1 MSSRLGRGG
10 AAAFIVVVTLL
21 LGQQL
26 LGRNLA
32 TSAGS
37 RITILYDAFGRP
49 SQMIQDWGYSA
60 FVEYA
65 GKRILFD
72 IGNNPSIFAKNVRTA
87 GVDLKKLDFVVLSH
101 RHLDHTASLSHLL
114 ELNPDIKIYVPRD
127 GVFGGEIPSKFY
139 RRQDSLPD
147 EMRYF
152 AGKPSEPLTSSA
164 PWLAG
169 KFVMV
174 DSILEVVPGVHLIS
188 LVSESPGTKE
198 LPELSMAIETAKGL
212 VVVAGC
218 SHPGIEKIVAAAA
231 RIDPKVHG
239 VFGGLHLPTA
249 SDPEI
254 ARIAVALHDTYK
266 VERIAP
272 GHCTGEPAFY
282 HFKKI
287 WKDRYTYAGVGSVIG
302 LP

>member
-1 MSSRLGRGG
+1 MSPRLGRRI
-10 AAAFIVVVTLL
+10 AAALIMVVVLL

-26 LGRNLA
+26 LGKSLPPNGNRV
-32 TSAGS
+32 
-37 RITILYDAFGRP
+37 TILYDAFGRP

-60 FVEYA
+60 LVEHG

-72 IGNNPSIFAKNVRTA
+72 IGNNPTIFARNVKVA
-87 GVDLKKLDFVVLSH
+87 GGDLKKLDFVVLSH

-114 ELNPDIKIYVPRD
+114 DLNPGVKIYVPRD
-127 GVFGGEIPSKFY
+127 GVFGGSIPSKFY

-152 AGKPSEPLTSSA
+152 AGKPGEPLTSGV
-164 PWLAG
+164 PWLNG

-174 DSILEVVPGVHLIS
+174 DSTLEVMPGVHLVS
-188 LVSESPGTKE
+188 LISESVGTKE
-198 LPELSMAIETAKGL
+198 LPELSMALETPRGL

-218 SHPGIEKIVAAAA
+218 SHPGIERIVAAAA
-231 RIDPKVHG
+231 RIQPRVHS
-239 VFGGLHLPTA
+239 VFGGLHLPSA
-249 SDPEI
+249 PDPEV
-254 ARIAVALHDTYK
+254 ARIAAALHDRYK

-282 HFKKI
+282 RFKKT
-287 WKDRYTYAGVGSVIG
+287 WKDRYTYAGVGSVID

>member
-1 MSSRLGRGG
+1 MVL
-10 AAAFIVVVTLL
+10 TLL

-26 LGRNLA
+26 LGKHRPPIGN
-32 TSAGS
+32 
-37 RITILYDAFGRP
+37 RVTILYDAFGRP

-60 FVEYA
+60 LVEHG

-72 IGNNPSIFAKNVRTA
+72 IGNNPTIFARNVEAA

-127 GVFGGEIPSKFY
+127 GVFGGSIPSKFY

-152 AGKPSEPLTSSA
+152 AGKPGEPLTSGV
-164 PWLAG
+164 PWLNG

-174 DSILEVVPGVHLIS
+174 DSILEVVPGVHLIA
-188 LVSESPGTKE
+188 LISESVGTKE
-198 LPELSMAIETAKGL
+198 LPELSMALETPRGL

-218 SHPGIEKIVAAAA
+218 SHPGIERIVAAAA
-231 RIDPKVHG
+231 AINPQVHG
-239 VFGGLHLPTA
+239 VFGGLHLPSA
-249 SDPEI
+249 ADPEI
-254 ARIAVALHDTYK
+254 ARIAAALHNTYK

-287 WKDRYTYAGVGSVIG
+287 WKDRYTYAGVGSVID

>member
-1 MSSRLGRGG
+1 MVLV
-10 AAAFIVVVTLL
+10 ALL

-26 LGRNLA
+26 LGRILA
-32 TSAGS
+32 TPPQN
-37 RITILYDAFGRP
+37 RITILYDAFGKP
-49 SQMIQDWGYSA
+49 SAMTQDWGYSA
-60 FVEYA
+60 LVEHD

-72 IGNNPSIFAKNVRTA
+72 IGNNPGIFARNVKAA

-114 ELNPDIKIYVPRD
+114 DLNPDVKIYVPRD
-127 GVFGGEIPSKFY
+127 GVFGGSIPSKFY

-152 AGKPSEPLTSSA
+152 AGEPSEPLTSGV
-164 PWLAG
+164 PWLNG

-174 DSILEVVPGVHLIS
+174 DSTLEVMPGVHLIS
-188 LVSESPGTKE
+188 LISESPGTKE
-198 LPELSMAIETAKGL
+198 LPEVSMAFETPRGL

-218 SHPGIEKIVAAAA
+218 SHPGIERIVAAAA
-231 RIDPKVHG
+231 RIQPKVHS

-249 SDPEI
+249 PDPEI
-254 ARIAVALHDTYK
+254 ARIATALHDTYK

-282 HFKKI
+282 HFKKT
-287 WKDRYTYAGVGSVIG
+287 WKDRYTYAGVGSVIDI
-302 LP
+302 P

>member
-1 MSSRLGRGG
+1 
-10 AAAFIVVVTLL
+10 
-21 LGQQL
+21 
-26 LGRNLA
+26 
-32 TSAGS
+32 
-37 RITILYDAFGRP
+37 
-49 SQMIQDWGYSA
+49 MIQDWGYSA

-127 GVFGGEIPSKFY
+127 GVFGGAIPSRFY
-139 RRQDSLPD
+139 RRQDSLPE

-152 AGKPSEPLTSSA
+152 AGKPSEPLTSSK

-218 SHPGIEKIVAAAA
+218 SHPGIERIVAAAA
-231 RIDPKVHG
+231 GIDPQVHG

>member
-1 MSSRLGRGG
+1 MLPRLRPWVP
-10 AAAFIVVVTLL
+10 AAFSILVAML

-26 LGRNLA
+26 LGRNLVTA
-32 TSAGS
+32 KN
-37 RITILYDAFGRP
+37 RVTILYDAFGRP
-49 SQMIQDWGYSA
+49 SAMTQDWGYSA

-72 IGNNPSIFAKNVRTA
+72 IGNNPTIFARNVEAA

-101 RHLDHTASLSHLL
+101 RHLDHTASLNHLL
-114 ELNPDIKIYVPRD
+114 DLNPDVKIYVPRD
-127 GVFGGEIPSKFY
+127 GVFGGSLPSKFY
-139 RRQDSLPD
+139 RRQNSLPD

-152 AGKPSEPLTSSA
+152 AGKPGEPLTSGV
-164 PWLAG
+164 PWLNG

-174 DSILEVVPGVHLIS
+174 DSTLEVMPGVHLIS
-188 LVSESPGTKE
+188 LISESAGTKE
-198 LPELSMAIETAKGL
+198 LPELSMAIATPRGL

-218 SHPGIEKIVAAAA
+218 SHPGIERIVAAAA
-231 RIDPKVHG
+231 RIEPQVHS
-239 VFGGLHLPTA
+239 VFGGLHLPSA
-249 SDPEI
+249 SDKEI
-254 ARIAVALHDTYK
+254 ARIAVALHDRYK

-282 HFKKI
+282 HFKKT
-287 WKDRYTYAGVGSVIG
+287 WKDRYTYAGLGSVVD

>member
-1 MSSRLGRGG
+1 MSPRLGQRI
-10 AAAFIVVVTLL
+10 AAASILVMALL

-26 LGRNLA
+26 LGKSQPPNGNRV
-32 TSAGS
+32 
-37 RITILYDAFGRP
+37 TILYDAFGRP

-60 FVEYA
+60 LVEYA

-72 IGNNPSIFAKNVRTA
+72 IGNNPSIFARNVKAA

-114 ELNPDIKIYVPRD
+114 DLNPDVKIYVPRD
-127 GVFGGEIPSKFY
+127 GVFGGSIPSKFY
-139 RRQDSLPD
+139 RRHDSLPD

-152 AGKPSEPLTSSA
+152 AGKPSEPLTSGV
-164 PWLAG
+164 PWLNG

-174 DSILEVVPGVHLIS
+174 DSTLEVTPGVHFISLIS
-188 LVSESPGTKE
+188 ESVGTKE
-198 LPELSMAIETAKGL
+198 LPELSMALETPRGL

-218 SHPGIEKIVAAAA
+218 SHPGIERIVAAAT
-231 RIDPKVHG
+231 RIHPRVHS
-239 VFGGLHLPTA
+239 VFGGLHLPSA
-249 SDPEI
+249 PDPEI
-254 ARIAVALHDTYK
+254 ARIAAALRDTYK

-272 GHCTGEPAFY
+272 GHCTGEPAFF
-282 HFKKI
+282 HFRKT
-287 WKDRYTYAGVGSVIG
+287 WKDRYTYAGVGSVID

>member
-1 MSSRLGRGG
+1 MSSRLSRAG
-10 AAAFIVVVTLL
+10 AAAFIVAVALL
-21 LGQQL
+21 LAQQL
-26 LGRNLA
+26 LGRKPA
-32 TSAGS
+32 VVGD
-37 RITILYDAFGRP
+37 RVTILYDAFGRP
-49 SQMIQDWGYSA
+49 SAMIQDWGYSA

-72 IGNNPSIFAKNVRTA
+72 IGNNPTIFAKNVKAA
-87 GVDLKKLDFVVLSH
+87 GVDLRKLDFVVLSH

-114 ELNPDIKIYVPRD
+114 ELNPGVKIYVPRD
-127 GVFGGEIPSKFY
+127 GVFGGAIPSKFY
-139 RRQDSLPD
+139 RREGSLPE

-152 AGKPSEPLTSSA
+152 AGKPSDPLTSST
-164 PWLAG
+164 PWLPG

-174 DSILEVVPGVHLIS
+174 DSIVEVVSGVHLIS

-218 SHPGIEKIVAAAA
+218 SHPGIERIVAAAA
-231 RIDPKVHG
+231 GIHPKVHG

-254 ARIAVALHDTYK
+254 ARIAAALHDTYK
-266 VERIAP
+266 VERVAP

-287 WKDRYTYAGVGSVIG
+287 WKDRYTYAGVGSVID

>member
-1 MSSRLGRGG
+1 MTPRLRRGVP
-10 AAAFIVVVTLL
+10 AAISVVVAVL

-26 LGRNLA
+26 LGTNPA
-32 TSAGS
+32 VAGN
-37 RITILYDAFGRP
+37 RVTILYDAFGKP
-49 SQMIQDWGYSA
+49 SAMTQDWGYSA
-60 FVEYA
+60 LVEYA

-72 IGNNPSIFAKNVRTA
+72 IGNNPTVFARNVKAA
-87 GVDLKKLDFVVLSH
+87 GVDLRKLDFVVLSH

-114 ELNPDIKIYVPRD
+114 DLTPDVKIYVPRD
-127 GVFGGEIPSKFY
+127 GVFGGSLPSKFY

-152 AGKPSEPLTSSA
+152 AGKPGEPLTSGV
-164 PWLAG
+164 PWLNG

-174 DSILEVVPGVHLIS
+174 DSIREVVPGVHLIS
-188 LVSESPGTKE
+188 LVSESVGTKE
-198 LPELSMAIETAKGL
+198 LPELSMAIETPRGL

-218 SHPGIEKIVAAAA
+218 SHPGIERIVAAAA
-231 RIDPKVHG
+231 GIEPRVHS
-239 VFGGLHLPTA
+239 VFGGLHLPSA
-249 SDPEI
+249 PDPEI
-254 ARIAVALHDTYK
+254 SRIAAALHDRYK

-282 HFKKI
+282 HFKKT
-287 WKDRYTYAGVGSVIG
+287 WQDRYTYAGLGSVID

>member
-1 MSSRLGRGG
+1 MTARLGRGF
-10 AAAFIVVVTLL
+10 AAAFIMVIALL

-26 LGRNLA
+26 LGN
-32 TSAGS
+32 S
-37 RITILYDAFGRP
+37 RPPNGNRVTILYDAFGRP

-60 FVEYA
+60 LVEYG

-72 IGNNPSIFAKNVRTA
+72 IGNNPTIFARNVKTA

-114 ELNPDIKIYVPRD
+114 ELNAGVRIYVPRD
-127 GVFGGEIPSKFY
+127 GVFGGSIPSKFY

-152 AGKPSEPLTSSA
+152 AGKPSEPLTSGV
-164 PWLAG
+164 PWLNG
-169 KFVMV
+169 KFLMV
-174 DSILEVVPGVHLIS
+174 DSTLEVVPGVHLIS
-188 LVSESPGTKE
+188 LISESVGTKE
-198 LPELSMAIETAKGL
+198 LPELSMALETPRGL

-218 SHPGIEKIVAAAA
+218 SHPGIERIVAAAA
-231 RIDPKVHG
+231 RIQPKVHS
-239 VFGGLHLPTA
+239 VFGGLHLPSA
-249 SDPEI
+249 PDPEI
-254 ARIAVALHDTYK
+254 GRIAAALHDTYK

-282 HFKKI
+282 HFKKT
-287 WKDRYTYAGVGSVIG
+287 WKDRYTYAGVGSVID

>member
-1 MSSRLGRGG
+1 MSRLGRVAAALLVG
-10 AAAFIVVVTLL
+10 AALL
-21 LGQQL
+21 LGQRL
-26 LGRNLA
+26 LA
-32 TSAGS
+32 SKSAAAGN
-37 RITILYDAFGRP
+37 RVTILYDAFGRP

-72 IGNNPSIFAKNVRTA
+72 IGNNPSIFAKNVKAA
-87 GVDLKKLDFVVLSH
+87 GVDLRKLDFVVLSH

-114 ELNPDIKIYVPRD
+114 KLNPEIKIYVPRD
-127 GVFGGEIPSKFY
+127 GVFGGAIPSKFY

-152 AGKPSEPLTSSA
+152 AGRPNEPLTSST

-174 DSILEVVPGVHLIS
+174 DSTLEVVPGVHLIS

-218 SHPGIEKIVAAAA
+218 SHPGIERIVAAAA
-231 RIDPKVHG
+231 GIDPKVHG

-254 ARIAVALHDTYK
+254 ARIAAALHDTYK

-282 HFKKI
+282 HFRKI